1 MGELENIRPYRK
13 SGQPLHGDDLLN
25 SVSDYL
31 SDYRP
36 DAEGRYGYSFFS
48 KFLEAAQSV
57 IDAHSNS
64 TSVYREHVR
73 GLVLLLTASHCA
85 DIVDEASLRRAGKWP
100 QPQRAEG
107 KGL

>member
-1 MGELENIRPYRK
+1 MGEIENIRPYRK

-31 SDYRP
+31 SNYRP
-36 DAEGRYGYSFFS
+36 DTEGRYGYSFFS

-64 TSVYREHVR
+64 PSAYREHVR
-73 GLVLLLTASHCA
+73 SLVLLVTASHCA
-85 DIVDEASLRRAGKWP
+85 DIVDEASLRRDGNWP
-100 QPQRAEG
+100 PPERADR
-107 KGL
+107 